1 LTAQEIDARI
11 QSWRESRIAEMAV
24 NCRVLLDGKP
34 LPGAKL
40 EFEPEGFLGPALR
53 PAQATTDA
61 SGSASVSMAAEDLAD
76 PRYPGVACGW
86 YTIRVTGGG
95 SLPPRYN
102 TLSALGCEIASD
114 AAWVYEPGEVLL
126 ELTSK

>member
-1 LTAQEIDARI
+1 MPV
-11 QSWRESRIAEMAV
+11 S
-24 NCRVLLDGKP
+24 CRVLLDGQP
-34 LPGAKL
+34 LGGAKL
-40 EFEPEGFLGPALR
+40 EFIPEAFLGATVR

-61 SGSASVSMAAEDLAD
+61 SGCASVSMAAEDLAD

-86 YTIRVTGGG
+86 YSIRVT
-95 SLPPRYN
+95 SDERTLPSRY
-102 TLSALGCEIASD
+102 SSEAALGCEIASD